1 MFHVY
6 TEKDHSSWTK
16 TQIGEFTDEDE
27 AIEFAKKA
35 IEGKPNLRYIVEETQ
50 GNFNSYG
57 ELVTIVIDESD

>member
-1 MFHVY
+1 MFQVY

-16 TQIGEFTDEDE
+16 TLIAEFADEDE
-27 AIEFAKKA
+27 AIECAQKA